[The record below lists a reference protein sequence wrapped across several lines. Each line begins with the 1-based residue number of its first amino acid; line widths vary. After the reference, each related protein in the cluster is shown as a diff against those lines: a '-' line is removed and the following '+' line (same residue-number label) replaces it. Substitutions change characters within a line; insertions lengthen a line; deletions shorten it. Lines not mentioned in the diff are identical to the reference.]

1 MLPNSVAHIGLY
13 MATLQSHVS
22 GETLKNQQAP
32 YPLALPQPNLLHMAA
47 PNANISGPPPLDIV
61 PLTQAMP
68 HEPVVPTPDWIIGH
82 PYYDGGAT
90 YNGGWKTLCYPRD
103 GGKNS
108 YFIYCHSEYGRI
120 RSKKQVLE
128 ILDALFEE
136 RKLSAHLGEAS
147 ASTQSFGGNGTV
159 GATQSAEGNSSAVGA
174 NQSSEGKSTA
184 GYSFLYKGK
193 GIA

>member
-1 MLPNSVAHIGLY
+1 
-13 MATLQSHVS
+13 
-22 GETLKNQQAP
+22 
-32 YPLALPQPNLLHMAA
+32 MAA
-47 PNANISGPPPLDIV
+47 PNANISSPPPLDIV
-61 PLTQAMP
+61 PLTQALP

-90 YNGGWKTLCYPRD
+90 YNGGWKTLRYPRD

-108 YFIYCHSEYGRI
+108 YFIYDHWEYGRI

-136 RKLSAHLGEAS
+136 RKLSAHLREAS
-147 ASTQSFGGNGTV
+147 GFFYSILWRKRHCV
-159 GATQSAEGNSSAVGA
+159 GATQSAEGISSAVGA

-184 GYSFLYKGK
+184 GYSCLDKGK
-193 GIA
+193 GIT